1 MNKPF
6 IVGLKP
12 FPMFIFTSLGVLIVG
27 TVFQFIA
34 IFSGA
39 LIFDI
44 PLKELLSISA
54 LDTQSMINTMKYI
67 QIVGGIGTF
76 IFSSLLLSFL
86 YTGEWLGYFSPR
98 QFPAPA
104 SVILL
109 VAIMISGLPFVN
121 YLTELNM
128 KMTIPIESLE
138 ALLRSLEE
146 QTERMM
152 MKLIETDNI
161 GGLMLNLLMIAIIPA
176 IGEELLFR
184 GLMQRH
190 LAESFKNAHVAIVV
204 TAVIFSL
211 VHFQLYSFLPRFFLG
226 IVLGYL
232 FVVGKSIWY
241 PIVAHFINN
250 AVGVI
255 FYYLVYQQKASD
267 SLEEIGTSES
277 QPVMAIFSFLAVVGF
292 MVLLTKMVKSLRT
305 SQPEIDSFR

>member
-1 MNKPF
+1 MF
-6 IVGLKP
+6 GLKP
-12 FPMFIFTSLGVLIVG
+12 FPMFVFTSLAVLIVG
-27 TVFQFIA
+27 TVFQFVA

-44 PLKELLSISA
+44 PLKDLLSISA
-54 LDTQSMINTMKYI
+54 LDTQSMINSMKYI

-86 YTGEWLGYFSPR
+86 YTGEWLGYFRPR
-98 QFPAPA
+98 HFPPLV
-104 SVILL
+104 SVLL
-109 VAIMISGLPFVN
+109 LAAIMISGLPFVN

-128 KMTIPIESLE
+128 KMTIPIATLE
-138 ALLRSLEE
+138 ELLRSLEE

-190 LAESFKNAHVAIVV
+190 LAESFKNIHVAIIV
-204 TAVIFSL
+204 TAIIFSL

-232 FVVGKSIWY
+232 FVVGRSIWY
-241 PIVAHFINN
+241 PIIAHFINN
-250 AVGVI
+250 AIGVI
-255 FYYLVYQQKASD
+255 FYYLVYQQKATD

-277 QPVMAIFSFLAVVGF
+277 QPIMAIFSFVAVVGF
-292 MVLLTKMVKSLRT
+292 MVLLAKTVKSFRL
-305 SQPEIDSFR
+305 SQPEKDSLR